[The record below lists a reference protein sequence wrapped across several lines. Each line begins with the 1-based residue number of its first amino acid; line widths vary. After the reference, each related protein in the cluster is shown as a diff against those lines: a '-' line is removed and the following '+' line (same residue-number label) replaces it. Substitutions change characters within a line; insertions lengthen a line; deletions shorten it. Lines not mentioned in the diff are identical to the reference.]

1 MSGAAELAGRP
12 DDDEAQEGCAA
23 GIAAASHAGMRLV
36 GWAAALAIVLCSI
49 GLIIVDLPTPSAL
62 TRWEAGISD
71 GAVERRTP
79 TLDLASSIGSRLADT
94 ITCIVLLVV
103 MMIVLRRWLGRW
115 RESLTLAA
123 AIIGELL
130 VFLVVT
136 FVVQRDRPDVPRLD
150 AAPPTSSFPSGH
162 TAAAVAI
169 YGCLA
174 IVIWRNL
181 ANRPVALVL
190 AALCWTVP
198 LVVAI
203 SRVYRG
209 MHHPSDVLLG
219 AIGGGVWLLVVVAT
233 LLPRGRP
240 ASVDL
245 RAEPA
250 AIDDSDRRG
259 TVVPR

>member
-1 MSGAAELAGRP
+1 MSGAELLDRP
-12 DDDEAQEGCAA
+12 DDGRAQEGCAA
-23 GIAAASHAGMRLV
+23 GVVAASHAVMRLV
-36 GWAAALAIVLCSI
+36 GWAAALAIVLCGI
-49 GLIIVDLPTPSAL
+49 GLLIVDLLAPSAL
-62 TRWEAGISD
+62 TRWEDGISE

-103 MMIVLRRWLGRW
+103 MMLVLRRWLGRW

-130 VFLVVT
+130 VFLAVT

-181 ANRPVALVL
+181 SNRPAALVL

-198 LVVAI
+198 LVVGI

-209 MHHPSDVLLG
+209 MHHPSDVVLG
-219 AIGGGVWLLVVVAT
+219 AIGGGVWLLVVVT
-233 LLPRGRP
+233 VLLPR
-240 ASVDL
+240 AVDDGVDA
-245 RAEPA
+245 RSA
-250 AIDDSDRRG
+250 ATEHEEGPRRDA
-259 TVVPR
+259 TVAT